1 MSRDS
6 TSIAFPRRRC
16 SIVATQDVE
25 CHYEI
30 SLAAYERALQPKRRG
45 TVKGGHFVCYVEQ
58 FSPASKEAV
67 ASFQEYLM

>member
-1 MSRDS
+1 MTDRAS
-6 TSIAFPRRRC
+6 TVGAPNPR
-16 SIVATQDVE
+16 SEE

-30 SLAAYERALQPKRRG
+30 SLGAYERALQPNRLV
-45 TVKGGHFVCYVEQ
+45 TVKGGHFVYYVEQ